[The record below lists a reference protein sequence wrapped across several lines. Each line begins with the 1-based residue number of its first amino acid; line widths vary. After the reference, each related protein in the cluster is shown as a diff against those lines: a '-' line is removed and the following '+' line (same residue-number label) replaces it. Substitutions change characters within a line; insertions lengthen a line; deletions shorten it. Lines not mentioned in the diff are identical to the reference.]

1 MGDAAQ
7 NDLDSD
13 PCDPNKTAAVSRLRH
28 RSERPDTDLSRNLFS
43 QTDFQITHR
52 RQITGEGTDNLSSDN
67 QLGRLCW
74 NICFGARGAAAAA
87 CDNGWFIFRRNIS
100 EITVKLLVSPHTDAK
115 PGHQRW
121 HVSPIYDPIVQSVKY
136 IFFFLLYLEVLFVFI
151 KMIKSSPSPVIH
163 VTCILCVHGL
173 QSFLLLHKFR
183 LQPIQLAFI
192 AGVPNLWS

>member
-7 NDLDSD
+7 NYLDSD

-136 IFFFLLYLEVLFVFI
+136 IFFFSLPWGPICIYKNDQI
-151 KMIKSSPSPVIH
+151 QSKSNHPCYVHTVCSWITVIS
-163 VTCILCVHGL
+163 T
-173 QSFLLLHKFR
+173 
-183 LQPIQLAFI
+183 I
-192 AGVPNLWS
+192 AQI